1 MRVAF
6 YAPLKA
12 PSHPVPSG
20 DRRVARLLQA
30 ALAEAGHEV
39 VLASELRAYEGH
51 GDTEAQT
58 RIAGRG
64 AAEARRLIAEWRNPG
79 ARPDLWFSY
88 HVYHK
93 SPDHIGPAVSRELAL
108 PYVIAEPSVARKR
121 ALGPFAAP
129 YAAAA
134 RAIAAAD
141 LLLCMTAFDR
151 AGVAEIAPARRIAH
165 LAPFL
170 DTAPFS
176 TARAVTA
183 RLAGGE
189 KKDPRLLCV
198 AMMRPGDKLRSYRR
212 LGQALALVR
221 GGFELVVVG
230 DGEARAEVEQA
241 LAPLAGAVDYRGI
254 VREDELP
261 GIYAAADI
269 YVWPAAGEAY
279 GMALLEA
286 QAAGLPVVAGAIR
299 GVPEIVVDG
308 ETGLLAPED
317 DAAAFAGAVQRLLE
331 DADLRRRLGQGAARH
346 AEARH
351 GLRPAAARLDA
362 ALAPLVAAPRAVA
375 GQ

>member
-30 ALAEAGHEV
+30 ALVEAGHEV
-39 VLASELRAYEGH
+39 VLASELRAYEGR
-51 GDTEAQT
+51 GDAATQA

-64 AAEARRLIAEWRNPG
+64 AAEAERLIAEWRKPG

-93 SPDHIGPAVSRELAL
+93 SPDHIGPAVSRALAL
-108 PYVIAEPSVARKR
+108 PYVIAEPSVARRR
-121 ALGPFAAP
+121 AEGPFAAP
-129 YAAAA
+129 HAAAA

-141 LLLCMTAFDR
+141 LLLCMTDFDR
-151 AGVAEIAPARRIAH
+151 AGVADIAAPCRVEH

-170 DTAPFS
+170 DTAPFAEARRAA
-176 TARAVTA
+176 TAAP
-183 RLAGGE
+183 RLR
-189 KKDPRLLCV
+189 PRLLCV
-198 AMMRPGDKLRSYRR
+198 AMMRPGDKLQSYRR
-212 LGQALALVR
+212 LGHALALVR

-230 DGEARAEVEQA
+230 GGEARAEVEQA
-241 LAPLAGAVDYRGI
+241 LAPLASAVDYRGM

-286 QAAGLPVVAGAIR
+286 QASGLPVVAGAIR

-308 ETGLLAPED
+308 ETGLLVPED
-317 DAAAFAGAVQRLLE
+317 DTAAFAGAVQRLLL
-331 DADLRRRLGQGAARH
+331 DAELRRRLAKGAALH

-351 GLRPAAARLDA
+351 GLKAAATRLDRL
-362 ALAPLVAAPRAVA
+362 LAPLVAAPNAVA